1 MHCVTRC
8 DVRMGSFKM
17 IVKLL
22 RTFSLFNAVT
32 RDSDQNIFV
41 ENFKMMVSYS
51 HDIEKAVIDEHIDGV
66 RVYSGFQRLKRLK
79 AVYATYQ
86 QIASFASDVWLFGVP
101 NAVFPKVERMNY
113 GLLYSGD
120 QLTKEWFVIVNHPDH
135 QQALIAE
142 EVSKPN
148 TLLRDRQFKG
158 ILTTDPMIVTTLC
171 NHLDDFIRKVSPT
184 WK

>member
-1 MHCVTRC
+1 
-8 DVRMGSFKM
+8 M

-41 ENFKMMVSYS
+41 ENRKMMISYS
-51 HDIEKAVIDEHIDGV
+51 HGIEKAVIDEHIEGA
-66 RVYSGFQRLKRLK
+66 RVYVGLQRLKRFK
-79 AVYATYQ
+79 SIYSTYQ
-86 QIASFASDVWLFGVP
+86 QIATLAADVWVFGVP
-101 NAVFPKVERMNY
+101 NAVFPRSENMHY
-113 GLLYSGD
+113 GQLYSGD

-135 QQALIAE
+135 MQALIAE
-142 EVSKPN
+142 EVTKPD
-148 TLLRDRQFKG
+148 TPLRDRQFKG
-158 ILTTDPMIVTTLC
+158 ILTTDPQIVNTLC